1 MLIGFVGDTSFSGFF
16 SEKQDI
22 GFIDVRIINRLKN
35 NHFNVVNLEGSLSNT
50 PPLPR
55 RGSTMGSPEKAELL
69 KSINCN
75 IFNLA
80 NNHIMDA
87 GVQGLL
93 DTKSI
98 AEDNSILCFGAGE
111 NLEVASKPLFLKNNG
126 VSVSIIGVSHEE
138 GLIASESRPGVF
150 SDKHRTKIRER
161 ILECKDISDWVIICY
176 HGGEEFTFCPSPSK
190 RDKLKSF
197 IKDGADLVIA
207 HHSHTVQGY
216 ENYRNG
222 TIYYSLGNFIFDT
235 PYQRNNIGTTQSVV
249 LFIKFSKAIFQIKT
263 LFTEIDRM
271 EEKVL
276 PLPSNENFREFFEGS
291 YLEEWA
297 RDCGRYYE
305 FFIGKT
311 RRSLIINNSESKL
324 AFMNKLTYL
333 RPFLVEL
340 KVVFIFMRN
349 LTRKGPQ
356 REIAIGF
363 FKFKLQKF
371 LGGIIS

>member
-1 MLIGFVGDTSFSGFF
+1 
-16 SEKQDI
+16 
-22 GFIDVRIINRLKN
+22 
-35 NHFNVVNLEGSLSNT
+35 
-50 PPLPR
+50 
-55 RGSTMGSPEKAELL
+55 
-69 KSINCN
+69 
-75 IFNLA
+75 
-80 NNHIMDA
+80 
-87 GVQGLL
+87 
-93 DTKSI
+93 
-98 AEDNSILCFGAGE
+98 
-111 NLEVASKPLFLKNNG
+111 
-126 VSVSIIGVSHEE
+126 
-138 GLIASESRPGVF
+138 
-150 SDKHRTKIRER
+150 
-161 ILECKDISDWVIICY
+161 
-176 HGGEEFTFCPSPSK
+176 
-190 RDKLKSF
+190 
-197 IKDGADLVIA
+197 
-207 HHSHTVQGY
+207 
-216 ENYRNG
+216 
-222 TIYYSLGNFIFDT
+222 
-235 PYQRNNIGTTQSVV
+235 IGTTQSVV

-356 REIAIGF
+356 REIAI
-363 FKFKLQKF
+363 
-371 LGGIIS
+371 